1 MNEMDMTDMIYYVIA
16 VALITFGLW
25 GTIDAIKQVK
35 NNK

>member
-1 MNEMDMTDMIYYVIA
+1 MDLTDALYYVIA

-35 NNK
+35 KNK

>member
-1 MNEMDMTDMIYYVIA
+1 MDLTDSLYYVIA

-35 NNK
+35 KNK